1 MINRVDKKAYSFYVE
16 RTNEEER
23 NNYIPIYTEFPWNCS
38 HKKPHLSKYF
48 SLWWMPILTLVFLKI
63 RGFLWKKWTYIGKEF
78 SLTQCRQNSN
88 LFAQY

>member
-16 RTNEEER
+16 RTNEEETIIYL
-23 NNYIPIYTEFPWNCS
+23 YIQSFHEIVLI
-38 HKKPHLSKYF
+38 KKTHLSKYF